1 MEFNPVKVDVVTQ
14 YCILC
19 RYVISD
25 ARANV
30 GCVLP
35 IDGTLCRLHCLDAAW
50 QNDGKN
56 VPMLHGEKIQN
67 QAYYSHSFCRGFV
80 EFMGKDY
87 ATAER
92 LLRFAQSSIRLFCLP
107 IKPDSEPC
115 SGSSETDV
123 VPSSALS
130 DEETRDLFRKIGQLP
145 SPLQKVVIEYAG
157 TCPIRSVLNIMYIGT
172 LELLQRTVPR
182 PPWSTKCLIARRMTF
197 FFICIEGSWCWCG
210 CETDKGIVGYLG
222 VKAITVE
229 IPLGANIVR
238 FTIGCFGIRGLQ
250 FRGPIGV
257 SELIG
262 EFHESLW
269 TGEITS
275 RNPLQHLLLGLDI
288 RNLNIKNRQ
297 KSFGSRFMWKS
308 GIPLSTAVVINHKAY
323 FQKKSWLN
331 TQDEVNGFLRWRLI
345 GHLPLWK
352 PDRFMYGLTVYCAS
366 EGGITGLE
374 SHFRSGKITS
384 SLSIGHQIGCA
395 IFFNLADSE
404 YFDSAWVLCDEVA
417 SLFGPFLM
425 LRTSKNRIASFRP
438 LLSDLVPKLLHMGR
452 ILGIYCNAR
461 PGLLR
466 TFGTVGSCTI
476 LIKRYSSPASL

>member
-1 MEFNPVKVDVVTQ
+1 
-14 YCILC
+14 
-19 RYVISD
+19 
-25 ARANV
+25 
-30 GCVLP
+30 
-35 IDGTLCRLHCLDAAW
+35 
-50 QNDGKN
+50 
-56 VPMLHGEKIQN
+56 
-67 QAYYSHSFCRGFV
+67 
-80 EFMGKDY
+80 
-87 ATAER
+87 
-92 LLRFAQSSIRLFCLP
+92 
-107 IKPDSEPC
+107 
-115 SGSSETDV
+115 
-123 VPSSALS
+123 
-130 DEETRDLFRKIGQLP
+130 
-145 SPLQKVVIEYAG
+145 
-157 TCPIRSVLNIMYIGT
+157 MYTGT

-197 FFICIEGSWCWCG
+197 FFIF
-210 CETDKGIVGYLG
+210 GYLG

-250 FRGPIGV
+250 FRGPSGV

-262 EFHESLW
+262 EFQESLW

-275 RNPLQHLLLGLDI
+275 RNPLQHLLLGLDGLKI

-297 KSFGSRFMWKS
+297 KSFGSRFIWKS

-331 TQDEVNGFLRWRLI
+331 TQDEVNGFPRWRLI

-352 PDRFMYGLTVYCAS
+352 PNRFMYGLTVYCAS

-417 SLFGPFLM
+417 SLFGPSLM
-425 LRTSKNRIASFRP
+425 
-438 LLSDLVPKLLHMGR
+438 
-452 ILGIYCNAR
+452 
-461 PGLLR
+461 
-466 TFGTVGSCTI
+466 VGEVW
-476 LIKRYSSPASL
+476 L